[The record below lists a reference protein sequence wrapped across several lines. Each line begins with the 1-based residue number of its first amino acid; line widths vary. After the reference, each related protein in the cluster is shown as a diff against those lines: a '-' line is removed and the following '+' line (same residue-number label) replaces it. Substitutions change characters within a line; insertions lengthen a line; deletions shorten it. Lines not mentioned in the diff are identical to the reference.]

1 MFEERLEILQ
11 MTREK
16 GSAKEV
22 FKELTSGEFLVVRT
36 PSFRCPWGGKLL
48 HGVAKK
54 ISKSYLFFLMQ
65 TVILS
70 LKATLTHQKRISI
83 FDTTYCVD

>member
-54 ISKSYLFFLMQ
+54 ISKSYLFFNADCDS
-65 TVILS
+65 VFKS
-70 LKATLTHQKRISI
+70 YPDPPKE
-83 FDTTYCVD
+83 D

>member
-54 ISKSYLFFLMQ
+54 ISKSYLFVFNADCDSVFKSY
-65 TVILS
+65 TDPP
-70 LKATLTHQKRISI
+70 KK
-83 FDTTYCVD
+83 D